1 MLDLLSY
8 EGGFIMK
15 KSSKRFT
22 TLTAL
27 VLTSV
32 LFLGAC
38 GDNKKESASISS
50 SSKVSQKV
58 KSSTSSSSKE
68 KTKKSEQKKKSSSSE
83 EIAKATSG
91 EKDSQTPAENVAG
104 TAQQEVAPT
113 NPTEGTAV
121 GNQGATTEQ
130 PATPATPAEQAS
142 TTTAVDTTAIAN
154 GDFSSVAGT
163 YQNDLGD
170 TIMVSPS
177 GSVTRV
183 TAVDGYSDTSSQLH
197 NGFAQDGSYVAG
209 FAHNDGPTSDPIF
222 FDSNGQVRFGS
233 DAIYGRMHVYN
244 KLD

>member
-1 MLDLLSY
+1 MLDLLFY

-38 GDNKKESASISS
+38 GDNKKESTSMSS

-68 KTKKSEQKKKSSSSE
+68 KAKKSERKTKSSSSE
-83 EIAKATSG
+83 EVTKATSG

-121 GNQGATTEQ
+121 VNQGATTEQ

-183 TAVDGYSDTSSQLH
+183 TAEDGYSDTSSQLH
-197 NGFAQDGSYVAG
+197 NGFAQDGGYVAG

>member
-1 MLDLLSY
+1 
-8 EGGFIMK
+8 MK

-83 EIAKATSG
+83 EVAKATSG

-104 TAQQEVAPT
+104 TSQQEVAST

-130 PATPATPAEQAS
+130 PATPAAPAEQAS

-183 TAVDGYSDTSSQLH
+183 TAEDGYSDTSSQLH

>member
-1 MLDLLSY
+1 MLDLLFY

-68 KTKKSEQKKKSSSSE
+68 KTKKSEQKTKSSSPE
-83 EIAKATSG
+83 EVAKATSG

-121 GNQGATTEQ
+121 VNQGATTEQ
-130 PATPATPAEQAS
+130 PATPAEQAS

-183 TAVDGYSDTSSQLH
+183 TAEDGYSDTSSQLH

>member
-1 MLDLLSY
+1 
-8 EGGFIMK
+8 MK

-83 EIAKATSG
+83 EVAKATSG

-130 PATPATPAEQAS
+130 PATPAVPAEQAS

>member
-1 MLDLLSY
+1 
-8 EGGFIMK
+8 MK

-68 KTKKSEQKKKSSSSE
+68 KTKKSEQKKK
-83 EIAKATSG
+83 
-91 EKDSQTPAENVAG
+91 DSQTPAENVAG

-121 GNQGATTEQ
+121 VNQGATTEQ

-183 TAVDGYSDTSSQLH
+183 TAEDGYSDTSSQLH
-197 NGFAQDGSYVAG
+197 NGFAQDSSYVAG

>member
-83 EIAKATSG
+83 EVAKATSG

-130 PATPATPAEQAS
+130 PATPPAPAEQAS

-154 GDFSSVAGT
+154 GDFSSIAGT

>member
-1 MLDLLSY
+1 
-8 EGGFIMK
+8 MK

-68 KTKKSEQKKKSSSSE
+68 KTKKSEQKKKSSSS
-83 EIAKATSG
+83 
-91 EKDSQTPAENVAG
+91 QTPAENVAG

-130 PATPATPAEQAS
+130 AATPAAPAEQAS

-154 GDFSSVAGT
+154 GDFSSIAGT

>member
-68 KTKKSEQKKKSSSSE
+68 KTKKSDQKKKSSSSE
-83 EIAKATSG
+83 EVAKATSG

-130 PATPATPAEQAS
+130 PATPAAPAEQAS

>member
-1 MLDLLSY
+1 
-8 EGGFIMK
+8 MK

-38 GDNKKESASISS
+38 GDNKKESASLSS

-83 EIAKATSG
+83 EVAKATSG

-130 PATPATPAEQAS
+130 PATPAVPAEQAS

>member
-83 EIAKATSG
+83 EVAKATSG

-130 PATPATPAEQAS
+130 PATPAAPAEQAS

-183 TAVDGYSDTSSQLH
+183 TAEDGYSDTSSQLH

>member
-83 EIAKATSG
+83 EVAKATSG

-130 PATPATPAEQAS
+130 PATPAAPAEQAS

-154 GDFSSVAGT
+154 GDFSSIAGT

>member
-83 EIAKATSG
+83 EVAKATSG

-113 NPTEGTAV
+113 NPAV

-130 PATPATPAEQAS
+130 PATPAAPAEQAS

>member
-38 GDNKKESASISS
+38 GDNKKESASLSS

-83 EIAKATSG
+83 EVAKATSG